1 MGSKIAI
8 EFIMLKYLL
17 LKAKDF
23 SRRRKDVKTIS
34 LISTE
39 CILRESIMLYTTIM
53 YFIFLGEAVLFY
65 GKGGVK
71 MI

>member
-1 MGSKIAI
+1 
-8 EFIMLKYLL
+8 MLKNLL

-23 SRRRKDVKTIS
+23 SRGRMDVKTIS
-34 LISTE
+34 LICTE

-65 GKGGVK
+65 GKGGSK
-71 MI
+71 